1 MNLHLLRALFVLLM
15 ASVGWYYLTQDPSKV
30 PGPFGPDSWATLAVS
45 VTVAVLILSIDI
57 LSSRRKLLNLSAVLF
72 GTSLGMA
79 IGWVMG
85 LVVTFLVGQYVP
97 GEGSLVRKQLIEF
110 LQALVYVSCCY
121 ILVSFIMQTKDDI
134 RFIIPYVELAKQT
147 KGVRPI
153 LLDTSAMID
162 GRVVELA
169 DLGLI
174 DSRLVVPRFVL
185 DELQTLADSSDR
197 LRRSRGRR
205 GLDMVGR
212 LQSNK
217 KIEVVIYEA
226 AETEGSTQAVDHR
239 LVALAGEMN
248 ARIMTTDFNLD
259 KVAQLQG
266 VTVLNVNQIAA
277 ALKPVFLPG
286 DAIEV
291 QLVKPGEQPGQ
302 AVGYL
307 DDGTMVVIEHGRPH
321 IGEAAVQATVTS
333 VVQTSAGHMV
343 FGRIGE
349 TNGQPRRG
357 RGRENGT
364 PPNAGSGGA
373 DEQEPKA

>member
-15 ASVGWYYLTQDPSKV
+15 ASVGYYYLLQL
-30 PGPFGPDSWATLAVS
+30 PGPFAENTWATLS
-45 VTVAVLILSIDI
+45 VAISAAVLILSIDI

-72 GTSLGMA
+72 GTTLGIA

-85 LVVTFLVGQYVP
+85 LVVAFLVGQYVP
-97 GEGSLVRKQLIEF
+97 YVPGEGAPVRKQLIEF

-121 ILVSFIMQTKDDI
+121 ILISFIMQTKDDI
-134 RFIIPYVELAKQT
+134 RFIIPYVEFAKQT
-147 KGVRPI
+147 KGTRPI
-153 LLDTSAMID
+153 LLDTSALID

-169 DLGLI
+169 QLGLI

-185 DELQTLADSSDR
+185 DELQALADSTDR

-205 GLDMVGR
+205 GLDMVGQ
-212 LQSNK
+212 LQTNK
-217 KIEVVIYEA
+217 ENDVVIYEA
-226 AETEGSTQAVDHR
+226 AETETETQDVDHR

-266 VTVLNVNQIAA
+266 VSVLNVNQIAA

-321 IGEAAVQATVTS
+321 IGEPAVQATVTS

-343 FGRIGE
+343 FGRLGE
-349 TNGQPRRG
+349 SNGQPRRG
-357 RGRENGT
+357 RERENDT
-364 PPNAGSGGA
+364 QQSGNG
-373 DEQEPKA
+373 QEPKA